1 MKSDAI
7 SRLRHWREMNIS
19 GTAIYRGKT
28 LIEFSTLRNDCI
40 LNLQSNSYFSV
51 LHRIFY
57 IATPKAACT
66 TFKWWFADLIDK
78 SDAVFGAHGSNES
91 SPDLVIHDLLGRVSP
106 NSTGLSI
113 EKLNFIINAS
123 DYFRF
128 CLVRNPFSRI
138 FSAWQS
144 KWLLREPLQVGPYR
158 NYPFFNLPIRNILD
172 VAMAFEAFLECLK
185 KFEYPNILDPHV
197 KSQFSLLSP
206 DLIPYSII
214 SKLEDSSKLCAD
226 LELHLGA
233 AYKSPF
239 SFGKRNES
247 LIAYHSNLVTDRSEA
262 LIREMYAV
270 DFDYFGYATSKPLT
284 TIGLDENVLRVALS
298 AVEMLRGRHQRTDEM
313 RSEYKTQIENTQKD
327 LSELQKVIDQQHNNF
342 INLEQMQHKSREE
355 IVRAEAQLMLLKD
368 LLLSDGKFERI

>member
-1 MKSDAI
+1 MS
-7 SRLRHWREMNIS
+7 NIFIDSHLFS
-19 GTAIYRGKT
+19 G
-28 LIEFSTLRNDCI
+28 DCKV
-40 LNLQSNSYFSV
+40 NLQSNSFFS
-51 LHRIFY
+51 LDHRLLY
-57 IATPKAACT
+57 VATPKAACT

-78 SDAVFGAHGSNES
+78 RNAVCVERGSNES

-113 EKLNFIINAS
+113 EKINFVINSS

-158 NYPFFNLPIRNILD
+158 NYPFFNLPISNASE
-172 VAMAFEAFLECLK
+172 VALAFEAFLEHLNT
-185 KFEYPNILDPHV
+185 FEYPNFLDPHV

-206 DLIPYSII
+206 DLISYSIV

-239 SFGKRNES
+239 SFGKKNES
-247 LIAYHSNLVTDRSEA
+247 LIAYHSDLVTDRSEA

-270 DFDYFGYATSKPLT
+270 DFDYFEYATSKPST
-284 TIGLDENVLRVALS
+284 TVDLDENVLRVALS

-313 RSEYKTQIENTQKD
+313 RSEYKAQIENTKNE
-327 LSELQKVIDQQHNNF
+327 LFELQKVIDQQHNNF
-342 INLEQMQHKSREE
+342 IKLEQMQHQSREE

-368 LLLSDGKFERI
+368 LLLSDGTFERI